1 MNFLKEK
8 YNCWTKNARNGENL
22 FFAGFI
28 IYLFWDIMRTTMFP
42 HSGAVFNM
50 CLAFAV
56 LILATKIFLFDIY
69 TLKLFVSVAAMF
81 ILSII
86 VLLKSGYFW
95 PFLWILIIVAAKD
108 VPFRKILR
116 IYLLMNITI
125 MGLAFIASLMGIIEN
140 LAYTNQ
146 DWDNLR
152 YSFGCV
158 YTTDF
163 AAHIFFII
171 LTVFYLYQDRLRW
184 YHYIGTCGVAGFI
197 YYYCFAKLDT
207 ICILLM
213 VLFFGIYRI
222 LQLQSSKESVTVPG
236 IKKDNHKIFV
246 FKRTKLYL
254 KSKRF
259 WMGLA
264 LVSMPVLSA
273 LIYILSNSYQQDN
286 EFLAT
291 INETITGRLELGK
304 RGLDDYGI
312 SLFGQDVPMVGF
324 GGATTLEEEYF
335 FIDSSYLN
343 ILLRYGILFLIMVFI
358 IYGVICYRYKKDTV
372 LMLSVVL
379 LAISCFID
387 HHMMEAAYN
396 PLTYALLAK
405 TGDIMLKND
414 KCSLKIYFQN

>member
-1 MNFLKEK
+1 
-8 YNCWTKNARNGENL
+8 
-22 FFAGFI
+22 
-28 IYLFWDIMRTTMFP
+28 
-42 HSGAVFNM
+42 
-50 CLAFAV
+50 
-56 LILATKIFLFDIY
+56 
-69 TLKLFVSVAAMF
+69 
-81 ILSII
+81 
-86 VLLKSGYFW
+86 
-95 PFLWILIIVAAKD
+95 
-108 VPFRKILR
+108 
-116 IYLLMNITI
+116 
-125 MGLAFIASLMGIIEN
+125 
-140 LAYTNQ
+140 
-146 DWDNLR
+146 
-152 YSFGCV
+152 
-158 YTTDF
+158 
-163 AAHIFFII
+163 
-171 LTVFYLYQDRLRW
+171 
-184 YHYIGTCGVAGFI
+184 
-197 YYYCFAKLDT
+197 
-207 ICILLM
+207 M
-213 VLFFGIYRI
+213 VLFFGIYHI
-222 LQLQSSKESVTVPG
+222 LQLQSGKENVTVPG
-236 IKKDNHKIFV
+236 IEKDNNKIFV

-304 RGLDDYGI
+304 KGLDDYGI

-343 ILLRYGILFLIMVFI
+343 ILLRYGIMFLVMVFI